1 MDRPEFPIE
10 TIRRLPLYLRCFNR
24 LIVLGKDTMTSEELS
39 KFLAVN
45 SGQLRKDLS
54 YFGDFGTR
62 GVGYDLRE
70 LIEEIRTIL
79 RMDKDWNLAVA
90 GIGNISQSLLD
101 HIDFDHPGF
110 RIVYAFDEDESL
122 IGTTFRGVNV
132 RPLDELPSV
141 LEDSG
146 IQIGILAVS
155 DVDARVV
162 ADQFVDCGIKG
173 IINLTRIC
181 LNMSDEIQ
189 VVQMDLSSELGRL
202 VYQLENN

>member
-24 LIVLGKDTMTSEELS
+24 LIVLGEDTMTSEELAE
-39 KFLAVN
+39 FLAVN

-70 LIEEIRTIL
+70 LVQEIRTIL
-79 RMDKDWNLAVA
+79 RMDKDWNLAIA

-122 IGTTFRGVNV
+122 VGTTVRGVNV
-132 RPLDELPSV
+132 QPLDEIPDA
-141 LEDSG
+141 LEDSDV
-146 IQIGILAVS
+146 QIGILAVS
-155 DVDARVV
+155 DVNAGVV
-162 ADQFVDCGIKG
+162 AEEFVESGIRG

-181 LNMSDEIQ
+181 LNMSNEIQ

-202 VYQLENN
+202 IYQLENN